1 MSHKIAGP
9 LYRFRAIFKQ
19 VADGEISQQFSIRKQ
34 DFLANEK
41 LKLEE
46 MMQVLGSKIG
56 KIQQEELVI
65 EETLQE
71 IVQNYGG
78 QLGGDVKT
86 AFNKLE
92 EHVLE
97 LKRGAGF
104 FKVS

>member
-1 MSHKIAGP
+1 MGRSLNNLAFENKI
-9 LYRFRAIFKQ
+9 
-19 VADGEISQQFSIRKQ
+19 
-34 DFLANEK
+34 FLANEK
-41 LKLEE
+41 FMLEE

-78 QLGGDVKT
+78 QLSGDVKT